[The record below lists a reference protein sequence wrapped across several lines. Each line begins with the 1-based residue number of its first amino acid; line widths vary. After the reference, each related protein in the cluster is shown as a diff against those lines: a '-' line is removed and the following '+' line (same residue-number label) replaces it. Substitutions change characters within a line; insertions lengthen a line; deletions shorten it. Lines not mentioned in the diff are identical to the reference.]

1 MLVLKKYT
9 NYLPTYTS
17 TKGEQVLKCYVEK
30 QATASQTAEQ
40 GLVL

>member
-1 MLVLKKYT
+1 LVLKKYT

-17 TKGEQVLKCYVEK
+17 TRREQVLKCYAEEQV
-30 QATASQTAEQ
+30 TTSPTGEQ